1 MFEAMDDTDKK
12 LLGML
17 QREVPITA
25 RPWAAFGLTEDET
38 LQRVRAL
45 KQAGVIRQISAIFD
59 TRSLGYQSSL
69 VAVKCDPQREA
80 EVAGVINAHPGVSH
94 NYVRTHAYNLWF
106 TIAIS
111 PTSRLGLEKTVE
123 LLRQRSGAEAMRL
136 LPTVRLFKIGVEL
149 DVEGADNAATKGEVR
164 YSEAQR
170 SAVAPLTER
179 EIEFVRLM
187 QRDLPLELEPF
198 TGIGIGMEELQR
210 LATGMRATG
219 RMRRFSAVLR
229 HRQAGFS
236 ANAMGV
242 WAVPGS
248 ESDILATGERMAQFK
263 AVSHCYLS
271 PTYPDW
277 PYNIFTMI
285 HARTADEC
293 NAVIAEIARDT
304 GVVDHGALYSTK
316 EYKKTRVEYFTG
328 AEAVWEAAH

>member
-1 MFEAMDDTDKK
+1 MDETDKK

-17 QREVPITA
+17 QREVPIVA
-25 RPWAAFGLTEDET
+25 RPWSVFGLPEDEA

-69 VAVKCDPQREA
+69 VAVKCDPAREA

-106 TIAIS
+106 TIAVS
-111 PTSRLGLEKTVE
+111 PASRLGLEKTVE
-123 LLRQRSGAEAMRL
+123 ILRQQSGAEAMRL
-136 LPTVRLFKIGVEL
+136 LPTLRLFKIGVEL
-149 DVEGADNAATKGEVR
+149 DVEGTGNAASKGEVR

-170 SAVAPLTER
+170 TAVAPLTER

-187 QRDLPLELEPF
+187 QCDLPLEPEPF
-198 TGIGIGMEELQR
+198 AEMGMKLDELQQIAGAM
-210 LATGMRATG
+210 LATG

-242 WAVPGS
+242 WAVTGS
-248 ESDILATGERMAQFK
+248 EADIMATGERMAQFK
-263 AVSHCYLS
+263 AVSHCYLR

-285 HARTADEC
+285 HARTAEEC

-304 GVVDHGALYSTK
+304 GVANHAALYSTK

-328 AEAVWEAAH
+328 AEAAWEAAR

>member
-25 RPWAAFGLTEDET
+25 RPWAAFGLPEDET
-38 LQRVRAL
+38 LRRVRAL
-45 KQAGVIRQISAIFD
+45 KQAGVIRHISAIFD

-149 DVEGADNAATKGEVR
+149 DVEGADN
-164 YSEAQR
+164 
-170 SAVAPLTER
+170 
-179 EIEFVRLM
+179 EI
-187 QRDLPLELEPF
+187 
-198 TGIGIGMEELQR
+198 G
-210 LATGMRATG
+210 RAH
-219 RMRRFSAVLR
+219 V
-229 HRQAGFS
+229 
-236 ANAMGV
+236 
-242 WAVPGS
+242 
-248 ESDILATGERMAQFK
+248 
-263 AVSHCYLS
+263 
-271 PTYPDW
+271 
-277 PYNIFTMI
+277 
-285 HARTADEC
+285 
-293 NAVIAEIARDT
+293 
-304 GVVDHGALYSTK
+304 
-316 EYKKTRVEYFTG
+316 
-328 AEAVWEAAH
+328 